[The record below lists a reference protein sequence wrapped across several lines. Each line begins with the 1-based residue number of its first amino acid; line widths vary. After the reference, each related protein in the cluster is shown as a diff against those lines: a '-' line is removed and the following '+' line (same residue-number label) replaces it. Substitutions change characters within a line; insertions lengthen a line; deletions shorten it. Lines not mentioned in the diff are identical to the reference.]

1 MIPSVKS
8 FEEEVENIKRVCES
22 KNFRREIE
30 RTKALLSE
38 KPLILYGA
46 GAVGI
51 SAAKAFEHYGIKVCC
66 FCDKHKKGI
75 QEETGLPIISPQILI
90 GEYSDANIIIG
101 SVNYKNEIVNDLAA
115 LGIKPE
121 HILSRKFLNIHEMT
135 WSDIEPHINGYKRAF
150 NIFDDSQSKQVLLE
164 RIKCY
169 LTFFPLTTWP
179 ITFSPQK
186 MQYFDPEIIDLTD
199 NEIFVDGGMYTGDTA
214 SIFFEFAGGK
224 YKQYYGFEPDEKN
237 LEAATKNLCSQS
249 GVTIIPKGL
258 WSSEARLAFSG
269 SLTSSSKLDET
280 DGDSFV
286 EVTALDVYFYDKAPP
301 TFIKMDIEGAEL
313 EALKGAEK
321 IIREHKP
328 KLAVCA
334 YHKPEDLYTLPELI
348 RNYRSDYK
356 FYLRHY
362 TESIYETVLY
372 AV

>member
-1 MIPSVKS
+1 MPSVKS

-22 KNFRREIE
+22 ENFRCEIE

-51 SAAKAFEHYGIKVCC
+51 SVAKVFEHYGIKVSG
-66 FCDKHKKGI
+66 FCDKNKTGM
-75 QEETGLPIISPQILI
+75 QEETGLPIISPQILA
-90 GEYSDANIIIG
+90 GQYPDANIIIS
-101 SVNYKNEIVNDLAA
+101 SVNYKDEIMHDLGA
-115 LGIKPE
+115 LGINPE
-121 HILSRKFLNIHEMT
+121 RIFSKTFLNIHEMT
-135 WSDIEPHINGYKRAF
+135 WNDIKPHIDGYKRAF
-150 NIFDDSQSKQVLLE
+150 DLLCDNQSKKVLLE
-164 RIKCY
+164 RVKCC
-169 LTFFPLTTWP
+169 LTSSP
-179 ITFSPQK
+179 ITSSPITSSPAK
-186 MQYFDPEIIDLTD
+186 EQYFSPEIITLSDK
-199 NEIFVDGGMYTGDTA
+199 EVFIDGGMYTGDTA
-214 SIFFEFAGGK
+214 NVFFALVGNH
-224 YKQYYGFEPDEKN
+224 YQHYYGFEPDEKN
-237 LEAATKNLCSQS
+237 LEAAKKNLRGQPD
-249 GVTIIPKGL
+249 VTIIPKGL
-258 WSSEARLAFSG
+258 WSAETRLAFSG
-269 SLTSSSKLDET
+269 SLTSSSRLDET

-286 EVTALDVYFYDKAPP
+286 EVTGLDIYFYDKAPP

-321 IIREHKP
+321 IIREYKP